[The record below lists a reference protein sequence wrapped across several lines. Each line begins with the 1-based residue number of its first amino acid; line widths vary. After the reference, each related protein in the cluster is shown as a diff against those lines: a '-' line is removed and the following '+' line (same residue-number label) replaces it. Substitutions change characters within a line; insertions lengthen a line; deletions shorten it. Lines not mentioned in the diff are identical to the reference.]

1 MSSKVR
7 IACRRCR
14 AKRIKCDGSIP
25 ACSNCQKA
33 GEACLDVDGRNNSIS
48 IPRDFAANA
57 RARIEWL
64 EEQLRR
70 HAPHVDL
77 DDGPRVDLSLHKVAN
92 PLTTLETK
100 PMEAEDTASFSKR
113 TFDITQEQAQLHEE
127 PFTTEAR
134 SVALDLGLLSLG
146 SDSRQLHY
154 LGTSSGRLFT
164 SLIGLGLP
172 ETTTQAP
179 MRNTPKSLSQPS
191 PYGKSGSFAYAKRQK
206 EASRL
211 VYDILRKT
219 LPARE
224 DAQNLLETYLRNIHA
239 EHPLLHPG
247 SIVAAIEALYQCA
260 DAEPSAEIGFGG
272 WVTAVEPFAYNGE
285 FALSR
290 GVNCT
295 PISIFT
301 ATFHVFMVFTLAATV
316 RTRQRMY
323 DFAPDQF
330 YRAATSVAHYCFS
343 DTSVASL
350 QAILL
355 LAVHSLLS
363 PTEMNIWTLAYTA
376 MAQCIDLGLHR
387 MPAGGDGVS
396 GAAALTRKMVFFNVY
411 HLDRSVAT
419 IQGRPLGIRDETFDV
434 QLPSLQDVQT
444 DTATLVSWSLAPELS
459 IPAIAAFAIHRFR
472 LDPII
477 SEIKLLFY
485 HLPSQISAYSWPADH
500 QATQNAIRQRLQ
512 DWRREISSLL
522 NMVPQDMV
530 DEDHQLH
537 MHRYDL
543 TAQSQFFAAMILL
556 YQPSQMIPH
565 PGEEA
570 LLICYQCAA
579 SRINI
584 YNSLY
589 NADGLFQSWRNVQGV
604 FSSGATMIYCLWTS
618 NSVQNSVPL
627 SRAMTDLRTCTNLLS
642 VGGEWWPSVK
652 RGKETFGRAMDALLK
667 KLDQSKTSSQTHT
680 NNRSP
685 NRRFVRNVPQQSDK
699 TSADYESLTPAT
711 STHSRDV
718 DNLWGLNPALISGF
732 NDPSHDDASTSY
744 ETTDWTAS
752 DNYGDQSLQ
761 FNQQDFDS
769 AVSEVNTENLDNTV
783 EAFITEFLQNDTAW
797 NPF

>member
-1 MSSKVR
+1 KVR

-14 AKRIKCDGSIP
+14 MKRIKCDGSIP

-33 GEACLDVDGRNNSIS
+33 NEVCLDVDGRNNSIS
-48 IPRDFAANA
+48 IPRDFTANA
-57 RARIEWL
+57 RARIDWL
-64 EEQLRR
+64 EEQLR
-70 HAPHVDL
+70 HHTPHVNL
-77 DDGPRVDLSLHKVAN
+77 DDGPKVDFRLQQVASLPA
-92 PLTTLETK
+92 TLEAK
-100 PMEAEDTASFSKR
+100 SVEAEDAASLSKR
-113 TFDITQEQAQLHEE
+113 TFDVTQEQTPPQEQ
-127 PFTTEAR
+127 PFTAEAR

-154 LGTSSGRLFT
+154 LGSSSGRLFT

-172 ETTTQAP
+172 DTTTQTSASS
-179 MRNTPKSLSQPS
+179 TPSSLSQSS
-191 PYGKSGSFAYAKRQK
+191 PYGKPGPFAYAKRQK

-224 DAQNLLETYLRNIHA
+224 DAQILLETYFRHIHA
-239 EHPLLHPG
+239 EHPFLHPG

-260 DAEPSAEIGFGG
+260 AAEPSAEIGFNG

-295 PISIFT
+295 SISIFT

-343 DTSVASL
+343 DASVATL

-363 PTEMNIWTLAYTA
+363 PTEMNIWTLTYTA

-387 MPAGGDGVS
+387 MPADDNGASD
-396 GAAALTRKMVFFNVY
+396 AAALTRKMVFFNVY

-434 QLPSLQDVQT
+434 QLPSLQDVQADAAALT
-444 DTATLVSWSLAPELS
+444 SSSQAPELS
-459 IPAIAAFAIHRFR
+459 IPPIVAFAIHRFR

-500 QATQNAIRQRLQ
+500 QATQTVIRQRLQ
-512 DWRREISSLL
+512 EWR
-522 NMVPQDMV
+522 
-530 DEDHQLH
+530 
-537 MHRYDL
+537 
-543 TAQSQFFAAMILL
+543 
-556 YQPSQMIPH
+556 
-565 PGEEA
+565 EEA
-570 LLICYQCAA
+570 LLICYQCAV

-589 NADGLFQSWRNVQGV
+589 NADGLFQSWRGVQGV

-618 NSVQNSVPL
+618 SSVQKSVPL
-627 SRAMTDLRTCTNLLS
+627 SKAMTDLRTCTNLLS

-667 KLDQSKTSSQTHT
+667 KLDESRAPSRTKSKV
-680 NNRSP
+680 RSHDE
-685 NRRFVRNVPQQSDK
+685 RLVRNAPEQSDGE
-699 TSADYESLTPAT
+699 SANYESLTPAT
-711 STHSRDV
+711 STQSKDV
-718 DNLWGLNPALISGF
+718 DSFWGISPALPSGF
-732 NDPSHDDASTSY
+732 NDFSQNDASTNY
-744 ETTDWTAS
+744 GTTDWTALDKYS
-752 DNYGDQSLQ
+752 DLSLQ
-761 FNQQDFDS
+761 FNQQDVDS
-769 AVSEVNTENLDNTV
+769 AVSEVNTENLDSTV
-783 EAFITEFLQNDTAW
+783 EAFISEFLRNDTAW